1 MSVRNVMSANED
13 INSKKGQSSTS
24 HKIQH
29 IAKSNATEKTSINEF
44 ILQYIAFSKI
54 PKAGGEGNIPSLF
67 LATDS

>member
-29 IAKSNATEKTSINEF
+29 IAKSNPTEKTSINDF
-44 ILQYIAFSKI
+44 ILQYIAFNKI
-54 PKAGGEGNIPSLF
+54 PKAGGEGNILSIF